1 MLIFCFLLH
10 YGAVQSQKLKK
21 KIHFV
26 RSYGQCCSLPLMLLS
41 LVQLLLS
48 CVKHRKIQLYGIF
61 KLQRVAV

>member
-10 YGAVQSQKLKK
+10 YGAVQSQMLK

-26 RSYGQCCSLPLMLLS
+26 CSYGQCCSLPLMLLS